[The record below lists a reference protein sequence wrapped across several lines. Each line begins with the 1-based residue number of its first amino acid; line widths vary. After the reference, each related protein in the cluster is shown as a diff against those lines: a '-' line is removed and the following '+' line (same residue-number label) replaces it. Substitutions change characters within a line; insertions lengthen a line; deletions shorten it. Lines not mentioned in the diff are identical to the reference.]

1 MQAGKSQVI
10 SFALFKDFYGSV
22 GKRFKGGHVEARV
35 PAPGLYRN
43 GGLQLSSYSRE
54 RTDMKEGEREA
65 TGLDSI
71 LTRYGG
77 GQRRMEGAPLSWGL
91 HHVPGR
97 IMVPSSRQE
106 TSERRHKSEER
117 GAVAFLSLPGW
128 LRRGMGWMAGGYPW
142 AGVDRWLMDAW
153 IEVLVR

>member
-22 GKRFKGGHVEARV
+22 GNRFKGGHVEARV

-43 GGLQLSSYSRE
+43 GGLQLSSCSRE

-71 LTRYGG
+71 LTRHRGG
-77 GQRRMEGAPLSWGL
+77 RRRMEEALLSWGL

-106 TSERRHKSEER
+106 TSKRRHKSEER

-128 LRRGMGWMAGGYPW
+128 RRRGMGWMADGCLGR
-142 AGVDRWLMDAW
+142 G
-153 IEVLVR
+153 IG